1 MLKKC
6 VEVEDKTP
14 ALISKVHN

>member
-1 MLKKC
+1 
-6 VEVEDKTP
+6 VEDKTP